1 VSDALIVR
9 CAVNATARGDVA
21 RRQIMPP
28 RSLAATFRPP
38 SDDPQKNKNK
48 FKVLQR
54 AKTLSSYRIF
64 GPADVLD
71 AEVFN
76 RHWQPT
82 TSGGGVVLQVSR
94 VRPRALV
101 AKGGRL

>member
-1 VSDALIVR
+1 MSPEGKLCRQGRSRRLFDPYHRSSDA
-9 CAVNATARGDVA
+9 
-21 RRQIMPP
+21 
-28 RSLAATFRPP
+28 
-38 SDDPQKNKNK
+38 PQKNNNK
-48 FKVLQR
+48 LKVLQR
-54 AKTLSSYRIF
+54 AKTLSSHRIF